1 VAPGGAETCV
11 ERRALLTVCNACT
24 CIAQSGQHRSVWDRR
39 ALLTVCNACTCIA
52 QSGQHELKTL
62 GFPPECCPASVFS
75 LFSSFLLTL
84 SFVNFQLVA
93 QGEGEGQSA
102 SWILGGLLRPLV
114 MD

>member
-1 VAPGGAETCV
+1 MLCQQHPEGKSVAPGGAETCV
-11 ERRALLTVCNACT
+11 E
-24 CIAQSGQHRSVWDRR
+24 RR